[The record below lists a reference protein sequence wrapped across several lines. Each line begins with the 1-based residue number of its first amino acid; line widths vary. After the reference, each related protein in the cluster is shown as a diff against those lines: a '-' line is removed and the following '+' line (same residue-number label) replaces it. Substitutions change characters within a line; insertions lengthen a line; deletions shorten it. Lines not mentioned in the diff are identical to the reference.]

1 MEPFPSEAPA
11 QRRPGRG
18 LMLTGAVLIVIAIV
32 LGLISG
38 GVVMWGFAGLDWEQ
52 FALAES
58 TVPGTLD
65 FEAPEPGNYFL
76 TVPGV
81 DADAELT
88 VELRSRDTG
97 EEVALNPWQFYGETI
112 NDYDDPEMVPFR
124 LDEAGEYTLDVRGEV
139 DERDAVVG
147 RIPVELVGRMAWAGI
162 SALCG
167 GGITVLLLVVGVIL
181 LVIGLV
187 KNSG

>member
-1 MEPFPSEAPA
+1 MEPFPNEAPP

-18 LMLTGAVLIVIAIV
+18 LMITGAVFIAVGIV

-38 GVVMWGFAGLDWEQ
+38 GVVMWGFAGLDWQQ
-52 FALAES
+52 FALVES
-58 TVPGTLD
+58 TVPGTLE
-65 FEAPEPGNYFL
+65 FEVQEPGNYFL
-76 TVPGV
+76 VVPE
-81 DADAELT
+81 ADAASDFAI
-88 VELRSRDTG
+88 ELRSRDTG
-97 EEVALNPWQFYGETI
+97 ETVALNPWEFYGETI
-112 NDYDDPEMVPFR
+112 DDYNDPEMVPFR
-124 LDEAGEYTLDVRGEV
+124 LDEPGEYALEVSGDV

-147 RIPVELVGRMAWAGI
+147 RIPLDLVGRMMWAGI

-167 GGITVLLLVVGVIL
+167 GGLTVLLLVVGVIL